1 MEELQVLW
9 MVLIGEHWTILE
21 MKKSSLIKI
30 KAFVIDTEN
39 NLWLPRRYVRKI
51 FFYLRTYKLSLN
63 RVFKGIGKKIWIF
76 LLFFVFV

>member
-51 FFYLRTYKLSLN
+51 FFLSKN
-63 RVFKGIGKKIWIF
+63 IQTFSK
-76 LLFFVFV
+76 